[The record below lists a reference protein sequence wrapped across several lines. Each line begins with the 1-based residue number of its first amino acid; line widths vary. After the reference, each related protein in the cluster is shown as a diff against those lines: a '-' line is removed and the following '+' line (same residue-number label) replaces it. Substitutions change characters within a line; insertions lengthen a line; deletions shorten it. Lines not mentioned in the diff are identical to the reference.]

1 MRATIEAGGTQ
12 VAFVHMGEETQA
24 APFFGT
30 YRLED
35 VARISDPAARL
46 YRAFG
51 LERGRLMQI
60 AGPAVW
66 LRGAAAM
73 AKGHMVG
80 ALIGDTLQ
88 MPGVFLLQDG
98 AVLKTFR
105 HEYTSDVPDYADLAT
120 CPLPPR

>member
-1 MRATIEAGGTQ
+1 MRATIEASGTQ

-24 APFFGT
+24 APFFGG
-30 YRLED
+30 YGLGD

-51 LERGRLMQI
+51 LERGGLMQI

-66 LRGAAAM
+66 LRGAAAL
-73 AKGHMVG
+73 ARGHMVG

-88 MPGVFLLQDG
+88 MPGVFLVQDG
-98 AVLKTFR
+98 EILKTFR
-105 HEYTSDVPDYADLAT
+105 HEYTSDVPDYVTLAS